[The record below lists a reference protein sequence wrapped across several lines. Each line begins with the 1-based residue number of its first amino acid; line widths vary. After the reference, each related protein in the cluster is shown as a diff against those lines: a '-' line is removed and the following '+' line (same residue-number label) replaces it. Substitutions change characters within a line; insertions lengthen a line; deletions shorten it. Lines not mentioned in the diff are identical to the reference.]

1 LYFSLLWIKEWI
13 SHLIPHNFIIKLKCS

>member
-13 SHLIPHNFIIKLKCS
+13 SHLITHNFIIKLKCS